1 MSKGLHLFR
10 EGERKKLITRGSNST
25 TRAYTVTGMKP
36 CNPYS
41 TGWRENLE
49 LYTSFNSL
57 KLNRDDGCRYYGVQ
71 PKDNN
76 ICQEFSVADISML
89 DEAVPNLAADS
100 NDSNIIINH
109 SKAKCYAVA
118 DEIIN
123 SWVERGVD
131 EQTYRPQACTDV
143 EKLALKHMNITQI
156 ISAQPKS
163 EESMLLEVNYEK
175 RKQDAMIHLTKTLEQ
190 IQVKLKNN
198 GNSNNNKS
206 WYYATKAKRDGEWN
220 IYDGENSLQLTT
232 EQLQDQYTINLSYDM
247 FPKDK
252 RLKENTW
259 RSSRRRRY
267 EKDCLIQRMAKTLA
281 EEERQAELK
290 EEFDRFMDLPKE
302 NQTFIDFKLKL
313 SIKIERPSNHTVTG
327 MFIYVC
333 LTSSFCHHLV
343 VYCLSFTLTY
353 SFSLSR
359 SLYSKTRNGR
369 TCYSSNSTW

>member
-89 DEAVPNLAADS
+89 DEAVPNLAVDS
-100 NDSNIIINH
+100 NDSNTIINH

-123 SWVERGVD
+123 SWVEKGVD
-131 EQTYRPQACTDV
+131 ERTVRPQACTDV

-281 EEERQAELK
+281 EEERQADLK
-290 EEFDRFMDLPKE
+290 EEFDRFMDLSKE

-333 LTSSFCHHLV
+333 LTSSCCHHLV

-353 SFSLSR
+353 SFSRSL

>member
-1 MSKGLHLFR
+1 MAKGLHLFR
-10 EGERKKLITRGSNST
+10 EGERKKLISRGSNST

-49 LYTSFNSL
+49 LYASFNSL
-57 KLNRDDGCRYYGVQ
+57 SLKKDEGCQYYGVQ

-76 ICQEFSVADISML
+76 VCQEFSEADISML

-100 NDSNIIINH
+100 NDSNTITNH
-109 SKAKCYAVA
+109 SKTKCYAVA
-118 DEIIN
+118 EEIIN
-123 SWVERGVD
+123 SWIEKSMDER
-131 EQTYRPQACTDV
+131 TIKPRATTDV
-143 EKLALKHMNITQI
+143 ERLALKHMDITQI

-163 EESMLLEVNYEK
+163 EDSMLLEVNYEK

-190 IQVKLKNN
+190 IQVRPNNN
-198 GNSNNNKS
+198 GSSNNNNNNNS

-220 IYDGENSLQLTT
+220 IYDGENSVQLTT
-232 EQLQDQYTINLSYDM
+232 KQLQDQYTINLSYDM

-281 EEERQAELK
+281 EEERQADLK
-290 EEFDRFMDLPKE
+290 EEFDRFMEQTKE
-302 NQTFIDFKLKL
+302 DQTFIDFNLKL
-313 SIKIERPSNHTVTG
+313 AIKIERPSNHTVTG
-327 MFIYVC
+327 MFIFVC
-333 LTSSFCHHLV
+333 LISVSIIVF
-343 VYCLSFTLTY
+343 LSP
-353 SFSLSR
+353 SLSL
-359 SLYSKTRNGR
+359 SLSLQ
-369 TCYSSNSTW
+369 